1 VVDYM
6 TGNKYTLVENKEIEV
21 ILNVVKFFYDWWGCM
36 FMAAVIKTTE
46 EIQQKVQVTSQISCK

>member
-1 VVDYM
+1 M